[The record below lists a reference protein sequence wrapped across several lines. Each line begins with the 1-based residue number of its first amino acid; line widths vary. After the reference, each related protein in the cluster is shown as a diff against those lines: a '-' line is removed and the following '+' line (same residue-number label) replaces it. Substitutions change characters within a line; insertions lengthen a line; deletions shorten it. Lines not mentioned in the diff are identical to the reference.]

1 MIVPTTKNKFN
12 AMVILAYAMVYI
24 VWGSTYFFIH
34 KALSGFEPFMLGA
47 FRFLTAGLLMLTWC
61 QIKGHRIFD
70 WSTIKG
76 AGVTGLLLLFIDTGI
91 IIWVEQF
98 LASGLVAIMAAS
110 AAIWFVIL
118 DKPKWGENFRS
129 LPIIAGLLLGFAGVV
144 MLFADQL
151 TNAGDAGERQNNL
164 NGMILLVLGAIAW
177 TGGSLYSKYF
187 SASDK
192 QANTNSLVGTA
203 WQIMIAGVAFAIT
216 AGIRGEISS
225 FNFYAVPAE
234 AWWSMVYLIVFGSAI
249 AYSSYIW
256 LLKVRPATEVSTYAY
271 VNPIVAVFLSIF
283 LTDETIT
290 STQILGLGVILL
302 SVFMMNW
309 DAYMKRKAP
318 KVAEAGPGLGKA
330 YRRSIRTKPIYDSQ
344 KLRVADK
351 PSTDDLTE
359 GGLSIP
365 AQD

>member
-1 MIVPTTKNKFN
+1 MLIPTTKSKFST
-12 AMVILAYAMVYI
+12 MVILAYAMVYI

-47 FRFLTAGLLMLTWC
+47 LRFMVAGLLMLGWC
-61 QIKGHRIFD
+61 HYKGYKLFD

-110 AAIWFVIL
+110 AAIWFVVL

-129 LPIIAGLLLGFAGVV
+129 LPILAGLFLGFTGVV
-144 MLFADQL
+144 MLFGDQVA
-151 TNAGDAGERQNNL
+151 TATDAVQREANL
-164 NGMILLVLGAIAW
+164 NGMILLILGAIAW

-187 SASDK
+187 NASEK
-192 QANTNSLVGTA
+192 RVHTNSMVGTA
-203 WQIMIAGVAFAIT
+203 WQILIAGIAFSIT
-216 AGIRGEISS
+216 VVIKGEAAA
-225 FNFYAVPAE
+225 FDYRAVPAE
-234 AWWSMVYLIVFGSAI
+234 AWWSILYLIIFGSII

-271 VNPIVAVFLSIF
+271 VNPIVAVALSLF

-290 STQILGLGVILL
+290 SVQITGLAIILL
-302 SVFMMNW
+302 SVFLMNW
-309 DAYMKRKAP
+309 DAYIRKDHSENKLANRRL
-318 KVAEAGPGLGKA
+318 KKKSMFRRLRKSKEEQTAGYSRPRLK
-330 YRRSIRTKPIYDSQ
+330 S
-344 KLRVADK
+344 
-351 PSTDDLTE
+351 
-359 GGLSIP
+359 
-365 AQD
+365 

>member
-1 MIVPTTKNKFN
+1 MLIPTTQKKFN
-12 AMVILAYAMVYI
+12 AMVILAYTMVYV

-61 QIKGHRIFD
+61 HFRGHKIFD
-70 WSTIKG
+70 WSTIKS

-129 LPIIAGLLLGFAGVV
+129 LPILAGLFLGFAGVV
-144 MLFADQL
+144 MLFGDQL
-151 TNAGDAGERQNNL
+151 SIAADEAQRSTNL
-164 NGMILLVLGAIAW
+164 NAMILLVLGAVAW
-177 TGGSLYSKYF
+177 TGGSLYSKY
-187 SASDK
+187 STNSTK
-192 QANTNSLVGTA
+192 QANTNSIVGTA

-216 AGIRGEISS
+216 ATIRGEMAAFDILS
-225 FNFYAVPAE
+225 VPAE
-234 AWWSMVYLIVFGSAI
+234 AWWSMLYLIVFGSAI

-271 VNPIVAVFLSIF
+271 VNPIVAVALSLL

-290 STQILGLGVILL
+290 STQLIGLGVILL

-309 DAYMKRKAP
+309 DTYLKTRVRTPDISPKLTQTEKSYKRQ
-318 KVAEAGPGLGKA
+318 
-330 YRRSIRTKPIYDSQ
+330 IRTKP
-344 KLRVADK
+344 
-351 PSTDDLTE
+351 
-359 GGLSIP
+359 LSSFRKKGTREDP
-365 AQD
+365 QTSESL